1 MHCVLYVINCSW
13 FIRYVGSLSVLHP
26 VSTTMVVMMIIRP
39 QIPVRCRCLD
49 GEHAVDSCLAPA
61 LDHRCDLIHDCEGRR
76 VVWSHFCKDTVAS
89 VRRVEVRVLAEVDEA
104 LRVATCAQIVSAQRE
119 CSEAQDCGA
128 ECAQSGTSQ
137 CATLQLPRRL
147 DSFACLLVSF
157 TLRLPC
163 GFSTPEPC
171 SPNWMTKSE
180 R

>member
-26 VSTTMVVMMIIRP
+26 VSTTMVVVMIIRP

-49 GEHAVDSCLAPA
+49 GEHAVDPSFAPA

-89 VRRVEVRVLAEVDEA
+89 VRRVEVGVLAEVDEA

-119 CSEAQDCGA
+119 CPQRPRTAARSAH
-128 ECAQSGTSQ
+128 SQ
-137 CATLQLPRRL
+137 ARPSARRCSSL
-147 DSFACLLVSF
+147 GGWTASHVCLFRS
-157 TLRLPC
+157 R
-163 GFSTPEPC
+163 
-171 SPNWMTKSE
+171 
-180 R
+180 